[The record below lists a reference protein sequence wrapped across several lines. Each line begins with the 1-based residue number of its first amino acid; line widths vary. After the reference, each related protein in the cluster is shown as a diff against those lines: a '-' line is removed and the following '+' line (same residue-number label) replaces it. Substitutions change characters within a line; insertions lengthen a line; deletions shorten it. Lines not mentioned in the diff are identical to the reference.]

1 MRRLASIVPILLTLM
16 AIPAIAAPAQAEA
29 PPPNWSN
36 HRVLDCDGVA
46 VDTYLAPPG
55 FGTPFNVVDSTDVI
69 IPVQVWV
76 TFPSGQTVMTFD
88 KPGFARNN
96 LPTVH
101 CTYTDP
107 LNLFIDFMGIR
118 V

>member
-1 MRRLASIVPILLTLM
+1 MRRLAYIIPILLTLM
-16 AIPAIAAPAQAEA
+16 AVPAIAAPAQAEA
-29 PPPNWSN
+29 PPPQWTN
-36 HRVLDCDGVA
+36 HRVLDCDGAV

-69 IPVQVWV
+69 IPVHVQVTWPNGTTRV
-76 TFPSGQTVMTFD
+76 TLD
-88 KPGFARNN
+88 KPGFAENG

-107 LNLFIDFMGIR
+107 ANLFIDFLGIR
-118 V
+118 A